1 MKRNLLLL
9 DIYERKNMHSNSYK
23 SAKIFIVIILLN
35 SILISEKFKSHI
47 K

>member
-9 DIYERKNMHSNSYK
+9 DIYERKNMNSNSYK
-23 SAKIFIVIILLN
+23 SAKISIIIILLN
-35 SILISEKFKSHI
+35 SILISEKFKSCI